1 MLRTRTPAETLDI
14 VLPLA
19 KKCGITRIAEIT
31 GLDRIGIPVFSC
43 IRPGAADGAISVY
56 NGKGL
61 TDDEARVSAV
71 MEGIERYC
79 AEVGDRKLIY
89 DRYSNLNPAEALDP
103 AELILPQGIGPDTVI
118 PWYPCRD
125 LISGDEL
132 LLPAHAVFH
141 PVPHTHGRFMRT
153 STNGIASGNTFNEA
167 ALYGLCEVIE
177 RDAWSLVEASGIA
190 GKVIDIDTIPEKPS
204 EADGA
209 SASAAGE
216 YLDKCAE
223 LRELLRR
230 FADNGVDVILRD
242 ITADNGIPTIAA
254 VSDDVRLKDPSLLC
268 IGMGTSL
275 SPAVAAIRAVTETAQ
290 SRLTQIHGAR
300 EDTTE
305 AEFRKQIGYDRTK
318 RLNKKWFGVPESK
331 DDLRNFADIPR
342 FEADYCGG
350 VCDFSK
356 ELEYI
361 SERLASC
368 GTKHIFAASLS
379 TLDADIEVVRV
390 IVPGL
395 ESFAIDNQRMG
406 ERCRNARRNRFSGA
420 KSQTE

>member
-1 MLRTRTPAETLDI
+1 MLRTRTPAETLEI

-79 AEVGDRKLIY
+79 AEVGDRDLVY

-103 AELILPQGIGPDTVI
+103 AELILPQGISPDTVI

-125 LISGDEL
+125 LVSGNEL

-190 GKVIDIDTIPEKPS
+190 GKVIDTDTIPES
-204 EADGA
+204 ADGG
-209 SASAAGE
+209 SSSE
-216 YLDKCAE
+216 YLEKCSE
-223 LRELLRR
+223 LRELLKR
-230 FADNGVDVILRD
+230 FSDNGVDVILRD
-242 ITADNGIPTIAA
+242 ITADNGISTIAA

-268 IGMGTSL
+268 IGIGTAL

-305 AEFRKQIGYDRTK
+305 AEFRKQIGYERTK
-318 RLNKKWFGVPESK
+318 RLNRKWFAVPESK
-331 DDLRNFADIPR
+331 DEMRKFAEIPR
-342 FEADYCGG
+342 FEADYGNG

-356 ELEYI
+356 ELAYI
-361 SERLASC
+361 SERLQGC
-368 GTKHIFAASLS
+368 GAKHIFAASLS

>member
-1 MLRTRTPAETLDI
+1 MLRTRTPAETLEV

-79 AEVGDRKLIY
+79 AEVGDRNLRFDK
-89 DRYSNLNPAEALDP
+89 YSNLNPAEALNP
-103 AELILPQGIGPDTVI
+103 ADLILPQGINPDTVI

-125 LISGDEL
+125 VISGEEL

-167 ALYGLCEVIE
+167 ALYGICEVIE
-177 RDAWSLVEASGIA
+177 RDAWSLVEASGVA
-190 GKVIDIDTIPEKPS
+190 GKVIDTDTIPEKPS
-204 EADGA
+204 EAAEA
-209 SASAAGE
+209 SAVTSAE
-216 YLDKCAE
+216 YLEKCAE
-223 LRELLRR
+223 LRELLKR
-230 FADNGVDVILRD
+230 FSDNGVDVILRD

-305 AEFRKQIGYDRTK
+305 AEFRKQIGYERTK
-318 RLNKKWFGVPESK
+318 RFNRKWFSVPESK
-331 DDLRNFADIPR
+331 DEMRDFADIPR

-356 ELEYI
+356 ELKYI
-361 SERLASC
+361 SERLQSC
-368 GTKHIFAASLS
+368 GTKRIFAASLS

-406 ERCRNARRNRFSGA
+406 ERCRNAGRNRFSGS
-420 KSQTE
+420 KSARK

>member
-1 MLRTRTPAETLDI
+1 MLRTRTPAETLEV

-79 AEVGDRKLIY
+79 AEVGDRNLRFDK
-89 DRYSNLNPAEALDP
+89 YSNLNPAEALNP
-103 AELILPQGIGPDTVI
+103 ADLILPQGINPDTVI

-125 LISGDEL
+125 VISGEEL

-167 ALYGLCEVIE
+167 ALYGICEVIE
-177 RDAWSLVEASGIA
+177 RDAWSLVEASGVA
-190 GKVIDIDTIPEKPS
+190 GKVIDTDTIPES
-204 EADGA
+204 ADGSI
-209 SASAAGE
+209 SAE
-216 YLDKCAE
+216 YLEKCAE
-223 LRELLRR
+223 LRELLKR
-230 FADNGVDVILRD
+230 FSDNGVDVILRD
-242 ITADNGIPTIAA
+242 ITSDNGIPTIAA

-305 AEFRKQIGYDRTK
+305 AEFRKQIGYERTK
-318 RLNKKWFGVPESK
+318 RFNRKWFGVPESK
-331 DDLRNFADIPR
+331 DEMRDFADIPR

-356 ELEYI
+356 ELAYI
-361 SERLASC
+361 SERLQNC
-368 GTKHIFAASLS
+368 GTRRIFAASLS

-406 ERCRNARRNRFSGA
+406 ERCRNAGRNRFSGS
-420 KSQTE
+420 KSARK